1 MLNLTGDIHGKKK
14 KKSPPELMSETVTVS
29 MSKAKYPVL
38 TAGTSDGDSKRL
50 FLCLSG
56 GMGCPRQHRL
66 ALNCYV
72 AKDDLKND
80 PSASAL

>member
-1 MLNLTGDIHGKKK
+1 MAKKK
-14 KKSPPELMSETVTVS
+14 KITSRINVRNIVTVS

-38 TAGTSDGDSKRL
+38 TAGTSDEESKRL
-50 FLCLSG
+50 FQCLSG
-56 GMGCPRQHRL
+56 GMSCPRQLRL

-80 PSASAL
+80 PSASAF